1 MNVYRNGLRMMRNV
15 DYTLRYS
22 EDLSITYVDFNTANK
37 DDVIVIQ
44 ILKISS

>member
-1 MNVYRNGLRMMRNV
+1 MNVYRNGLRMVRYV
-15 DYTLRYS
+15 YYTLRYS
-22 EDLSITYVDFNTANK
+22 EDRSITWVDFNTANK